1 MRTAR
6 FRIVVAIAGISLLGL
21 PGALLRGGNQ
31 AQDKEALR
39 DKVKVFMR
47 AKLTNSQN
55 VIEGLATENWDMI
68 EGGAARMLVMSKAS
82 EWSVGETGPQYK
94 QDTNDFVNACKQM
107 ITQSRKKNLEG
118 ATLAY
123 LQLTMDCVECHKH
136 VRASQQAGENRPR

>member
-1 MRTAR
+1 MKTAR
-6 FRIVVAIAGISLLGL
+6 FRIVAAIVGLSLVGL
-21 PGALLRGGNQ
+21 SGAILRGGNA
-31 AQDKEALR
+31 AQEKEALR

-55 VIEGLATENWDMI
+55 VVEGLATENWDLI

-94 QDTNDFVNACKQM
+94 QDTKEFVDACKQM
-107 ITQSRKKNLEG
+107 ITQAKAKNLEG

-123 LQLTMDCVECHKH
+123 LQLTMNCVECHRH
-136 VRASQQAGENRPR
+136 VRASQRAGEKHPR